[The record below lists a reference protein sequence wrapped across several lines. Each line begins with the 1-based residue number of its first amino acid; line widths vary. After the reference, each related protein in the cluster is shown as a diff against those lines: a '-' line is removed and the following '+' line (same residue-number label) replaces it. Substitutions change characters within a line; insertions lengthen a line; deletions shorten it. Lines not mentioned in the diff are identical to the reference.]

1 MSSALSRFVPSFRPP
16 SPDQIKKFIDQVA
29 SIDRLLVLT
38 GAGVSTESGIPDYRS
53 EKVGL
58 YERSNHR
65 PITIQEFLGS
75 ESARKRYWSRNF
87 LAWPNFSRATCNA
100 AHRAIAS
107 WERSDKFVWLI
118 TQNVDG
124 LHTNV
129 VPIRTIFSA
138 AKSGSNQE
146 VHRPSGFHRSSAGF
160 DWCWSVHRIRYWSR
174 NFLAWPNFSRATC
187 NAAHRA
193 IASWE
198 RSDKF
203 VWLITQNVDGLH
215 TLSGAGSNLLTEL
228 HGCALRVKCL
238 GCGEMTKREDHQ
250 PRMEELNADWMKA
263 HTGGELRPDGD
274 VELEEGAH
282 ETFVLPECQK
292 CGGIL
297 KTDVVF
303 FGDNVHSSDVDACYE
318 KVEECTGVL
327 VLGSSL
333 TVMSGFRFA
342 YHASLMGKPVLI
354 VNIGPTRADSFAEMR
369 ISAPVTEIITKL

>member
-1 MSSALSRFVPSFRPP
+1 MSSTLSRFVPAFKPP
-16 SPDQIKKFIDQVA
+16 SSDQIKRFVDQVA

-38 GAGVSTESGIPDYRS
+38 GAGVSTASGIPDYRS
-53 EKVGL
+53 EKIGL
-58 YERSNHR
+58 FERSNHR

-87 LAWPNFSRATCNA
+87 LAWPNFSRAKCNE

-124 LHTNV
+124 LH
-129 VPIRTIFSA
+129 
-138 AKSGSNQE
+138 AK
-146 VHRPSGFHRSSAGF
+146 
-160 DWCWSVHRIRYWSR
+160 
-174 NFLAWPNFSRATC
+174 
-187 NAAHRA
+187 
-193 IASWE
+193 
-198 RSDKF
+198 
-203 VWLITQNVDGLH
+203 
-215 TLSGAGSNLLTEL
+215 
-228 HGCALRVKCL
+228 
-238 GCGEMTKREDHQ
+238 EDHQ
-250 PRMEELNADWMKA
+250 TRLEELNAEWMRTHVA
-263 HTGGELRPDGD
+263 GEIAPDGD

-292 CGGIL
+292 CGGVL

-303 FGDNVHSSDVDACYE
+303 FGDNVASEDVDTCYE
-318 KVEECTGVL
+318 KVEQCTGVL

-333 TVMSGFRFA
+333 TVMSGFRFP

-369 ISAPVTEIITKL
+369 ISAPVTDIVTKL

>member
-1 MSSALSRFVPSFRPP
+1 MLYAL
-16 SPDQIKKFIDQVA
+16 D
-29 SIDRLLVLT
+29 L
-38 GAGVSTESGIPDYRS
+38 GIPDYRS

-58 YERSNHR
+58 YERTDYR
-65 PITIQEFLGS
+65 PVTIQEFLGS

-118 TQNVDG
+118 TQNIDG
-124 LHTNV
+124 LH
-129 VPIRTIFSA
+129 S
-138 AKSGSNQE
+138 K
-146 VHRPSGFHRSSAGF
+146 
-160 DWCWSVHRIRYWSR
+160 
-174 NFLAWPNFSRATC
+174 
-187 NAAHRA
+187 
-193 IASWE
+193 
-198 RSDKF
+198 
-203 VWLITQNVDGLH
+203 
-215 TLSGAGSNLLTEL
+215 AGSNMLTEL
-228 HGCALRVKCL
+228 HGCGLRVKCM
-238 GCGEMTKREDHQ
+238 GCGEMTKREDLQ

-263 HTGGELRPDGD
+263 VTAGKVRPDGD

-303 FGDNVHSSDVDACYE
+303 FGDNLNPDDMDTCYE

-333 TVMSGFRFA
+333 TVMTGFRFP
-342 YHASLMGKPVLI
+342 YHASLMGKPVFV

-369 ISAPVTEIITKL
+369 ISAPVTEIVTKL